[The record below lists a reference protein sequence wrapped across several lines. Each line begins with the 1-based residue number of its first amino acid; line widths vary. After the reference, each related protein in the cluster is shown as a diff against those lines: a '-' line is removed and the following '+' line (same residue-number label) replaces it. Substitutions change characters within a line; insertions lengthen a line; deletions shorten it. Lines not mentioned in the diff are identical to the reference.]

1 MNDKRL
7 KNEYSIDDFN
17 NSKNDFLKAKEL
29 IDNGLYLDAE
39 KILKKLHQQSPNSSA
54 IKLELAHLWIIS
66 GIDVERGKRYL
77 QKLLNYNDNRTLAFV
92 NMELGKHELNEKKS
106 EQAKEYFEKVLSN
119 TRIKEKYFAC
129 LELIFLEIR
138 EEEYEKAYE
147 LYEKLKTMEYYELF
161 KGSLFQLEKYLEYK
175 TNRMKNPNSI
185 SSLYFFSQMMDYNED
200 KAIEHIKCHLE
211 KKDHS
216 VYSNIVNVDALYRD
230 SIIKIQNI
238 NPNTF
243 MVVDKYVL
251 DYNYIVGTSRNKI
264 TNRVEVVTIP
274 NTKDIL
280 TIYPKVNSK
289 LKAKIINNN
298 NFLR

>member
-29 IDNGLYLDAE
+29 IDSGLYLDAE
-39 KILKKLHQQSPNSSA
+39 KILKKLHQQSPNSSTV
-54 IKLELAHLWIIS
+54 KFELAHLWIIS

-77 QKLLNYNDNRTLAFV
+77 QKLLNYNDNRTLALV

-106 EQAKEYFEKVLSN
+106 EKAKEYFEKVLSN
-119 TRIKEKYFAC
+119 TRIKDKYFAC

-138 EEEYEKAYE
+138 EENYEKAYE

-161 KGSLFQLEKYLEYK
+161 KGTLFQLEKYLEYK

-200 KAIEHIKCHLE
+200 KAIEHIKLHLDE
-211 KKDHS
+211 NDKKDKHTT
-216 VYSNIVNVDALYRD
+216 YYNDVDVEELYHEAR
-230 SIIKIQNI
+230 IRIKYI
-238 NPNTF
+238 NPIS
-243 MVVDKYVL
+243 MEILDKY
-251 DYNYIVGTSRNKI
+251 
-264 TNRVEVVTIP
+264 
-274 NTKDIL
+274 IL
-280 TIYPKVNSK
+280 EFNAPIGK
-289 LKAKIINNN
+289 INNLETRTARVLTFPN
-298 NFLR
+298 SDEIVTMYPVIHSNKKRI

>member
-77 QKLLNYNDNRTLAFV
+77 QKLLNYNDNRTLAFA
-92 NMELGKHELNEKKS
+92 NMELGKYELNERKAEK
-106 EQAKEYFEKVLSN
+106 AKEYFEKVLSN
-119 TRIKEKYFAC
+119 TRIKDKYFAC

-138 EEEYEKAYE
+138 EENYEKAYE

-161 KGSLFQLEKYLEYK
+161 KGTLFQLEKYLEYK
-175 TNRMKNPNSI
+175 TNRMENPNSI

-200 KAIEHIKCHLE
+200 KAIEHIKLHLDE
-211 KKDHS
+211 NDKKDKHTT
-216 VYSNIVNVDALYRD
+216 YYNDVDVEELYHEAR
-230 SIIKIQNI
+230 IRIKYI
-238 NPNTF
+238 NPIS
-243 MVVDKYVL
+243 MEILDKY
-251 DYNYIVGTSRNKI
+251 
-264 TNRVEVVTIP
+264 
-274 NTKDIL
+274 IL
-280 TIYPKVNSK
+280 EFNAPIGK
-289 LKAKIINNN
+289 INNLETRTARVLTFPN
-298 NFLR
+298 SDEIVTMYPVIHSNKKRI